1 MVQGSNLYKIG
12 AALSDHGIAADHR
25 RYFSFFRRY
34 SSSSA
39 WHLVLQNISPR
50 ETKYDLKRLTMNPET
65 QARKKAHKTAL

>member
-1 MVQGSNLYKIG
+1 MVL
-12 AALSDHGIAADHR
+12 LPTTADT
-25 RYFSFFRRY
+25 SVFFRRY